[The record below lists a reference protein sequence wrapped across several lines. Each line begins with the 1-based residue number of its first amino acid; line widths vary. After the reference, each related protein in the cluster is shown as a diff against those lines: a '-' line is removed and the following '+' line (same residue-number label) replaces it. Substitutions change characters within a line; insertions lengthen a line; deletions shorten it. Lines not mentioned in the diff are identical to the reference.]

1 MRARHWGASA
11 IFRSLK
17 STHRYTR
24 PRARARALSL
34 THTLRRLSDIHMVDV
49 IAQEGAW
56 LKLAQSI
63 DGQDGWVRKE
73 EGGGKKKG
81 GGLTRKDAA
90 LMVKQGKVLGFDSD
104 AMAKWAKPIDK

>member
-1 MRARHWGASA
+1 MQTLASSFA
-11 IFRSLK
+11 DFHS
-17 STHRYTR
+17 
-24 PRARARALSL
+24 
-34 THTLRRLSDIHMVDV
+34 IHMVDV
-49 IAQEGAW
+49 IVQEGAW